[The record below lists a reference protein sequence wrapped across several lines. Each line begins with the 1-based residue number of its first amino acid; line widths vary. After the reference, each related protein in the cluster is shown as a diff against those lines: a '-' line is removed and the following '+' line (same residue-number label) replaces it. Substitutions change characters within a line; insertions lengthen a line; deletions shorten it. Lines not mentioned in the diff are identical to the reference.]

1 MRRERWS
8 SRTPNEL
15 QIQKFFGHSYNVH
28 LLTCRL
34 LVPAFLLT
42 LLICSIGS
50 VSAAETGRLKLI
62 RGVLTTSD
70 ERPIVGAT
78 VEILDRSGKTVAKS
92 LSDPNG
98 EFEVETDAP
107 PGEYELI
114 VTNSDQLNAERV
126 LLGRTDLNVR
136 LRVSAP
142 PTSVDQARYR
152 ISARQLAI
160 SPKTRARIAAAQDKF
175 EKGNIS
181 EALAELDTAGRL
193 SPACSEA
200 WSMRAFIKLADRDVA
215 GAIKDASHALDLDR
229 TNPEA
234 YLALG
239 SAYNSEKDFDRAET
253 NLRRALALSP
263 DSWHA
268 KLELAK
274 SWYGQ
279 KRLVLALRQLDLI
292 RHDFP
297 DVHLV
302 RANIL
307 IALGRK
313 REGADEFGTFLR
325 ALPSDRR
332 APQIRQIIAEITQAE
347 PSGSPRTSF

>member
-8 SRTPNEL
+8 SRTPDEL
-15 QIQKFFGHSYNVH
+15 QSQNFFSHSYNVD
-28 LLTCRL
+28 LVTCRSF
-34 LVPAFLLT
+34 VPVFLLIVS
-42 LLICSIGS
+42 ICSTSS
-50 VSAAETGRLKLI
+50 VSAGEMGRLKLI

-70 ERPIVGAT
+70 EKAIVGAT

-98 EFEVETDAP
+98 EFEVQTDAA

-114 VTNSDQLNAERV
+114 VTNSDQFNAERV
-126 LLGRTDLNVR
+126 QIGRTDLNIR
-136 LRVSAP
+136 LRVSAA
-142 PTSVDQARYR
+142 PTGVNHALYK

-181 EALAELDTAGRL
+181 EALTELDTAGRL
-193 SPACSEA
+193 SPSCSEA

-215 GAIKDASHALDLDR
+215 GAINDASHALDLDR

-239 SAYNSEKDFDRAET
+239 SAYNSENDFDRAET
-253 NLRRALALSP
+253 NLRRALGLNP
-263 DSWHA
+263 DSWQA

-274 SWYGQ
+274 TWYGQ
-279 KRLVLALRQLDLI
+279 KRHVIALRQLDLI
-292 RHDFP
+292 RSDFP
-297 DVHLV
+297 DVHLL

-307 IALGRK
+307 ISLGRK
-313 REGADEFGTFLR
+313 QEGAEQFAIFLR
-325 ALPSDRR
+325 AVPSDRR
-332 APQIRQIIAEITQAE
+332 APQIRQIIGEITRAE
-347 PSGSPRTSF
+347 SSGAPTTSF